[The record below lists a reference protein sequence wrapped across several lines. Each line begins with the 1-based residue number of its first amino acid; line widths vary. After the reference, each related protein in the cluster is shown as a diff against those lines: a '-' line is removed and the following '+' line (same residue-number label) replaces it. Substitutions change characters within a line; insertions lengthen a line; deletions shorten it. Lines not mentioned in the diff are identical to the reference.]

1 VDLERFCGFCF
12 VFPHQDSISE
22 IAGKCYKSYTYAVP
36 MEARRAW
43 LACTV
48 RESEREVAVEVV
60 EELITLRVSLNML
73 EGATGCC
80 LWPAS
85 LFLTEVLLNHP
96 ELVSGQK
103 CLEVCCLSYF
113 SSVCMLPCSFLA
125 GNQCCSN
132 KLSEMS
138 SFFEGFFAPHSLL
151 SFMIPLSLYDME
163 WN

>member
-1 VDLERFCGFCF
+1 MSALLWNLVLWTQRFCGFCF

-73 EGATGCC
+73 EGATGYVSCV
-80 LWPAS
+80 
-85 LFLTEVLLNHP
+85 LFP
-96 ELVSGQK
+96 
-103 CLEVCCLSYF
+103 
-113 SSVCMLPCSFLA
+113 
-125 GNQCCSN
+125 
-132 KLSEMS
+132 
-138 SFFEGFFAPHSLL
+138 LL
-151 SFMIPLSLYDME
+151 SGNEKNTTTTTTMKKGSPSGRSLVRYVTVVLAHS
-163 WN
+163 

>member
-1 VDLERFCGFCF
+1 LSSIENSSIIFFLHVCITVEPFVDLERFCGFCV

-73 EGATGCC
+73 EGATGY
-80 LWPAS
+80 
-85 LFLTEVLLNHP
+85 V
-96 ELVSGQK
+96 
-103 CLEVCCLSYF
+103 
-113 SSVCMLPCSFLA
+113 
-125 GNQCCSN
+125 
-132 KLSEMS
+132 
-138 SFFEGFFAPHSLL
+138 SFFLSSLA
-151 SFMIPLSLYDME
+151 MRRTQQQQQ
-163 WN
+163 

>member
-1 VDLERFCGFCF
+1 LFSIENSSIIFFLHICITVEPFFVDLERFCGFCF

-73 EGATGCC
+73 EGATGYVSCV
-80 LWPAS
+80 
-85 LFLTEVLLNHP
+85 LFP
-96 ELVSGQK
+96 
-103 CLEVCCLSYF
+103 
-113 SSVCMLPCSFLA
+113 
-125 GNQCCSN
+125 
-132 KLSEMS
+132 
-138 SFFEGFFAPHSLL
+138 LL
-151 SFMIPLSLYDME
+151 SGNEKNTTTTTTMKKGSPSGRSLVRYVTVVLAHS
-163 WN
+163 